1 MYNKILV
8 PTDGSKPADKAL
20 DHAVDLIKSI
30 SNDNNSNKNQNVRT
44 QLTILFVIPDLPVPL
59 GFGKPMR
66 SLETGEMITFSDY
79 IKEMHKAMKANAIE
93 VLSEKKKKYES
104 NLSNNVIIKTEVVVG
119 NGLSISDTI
128 IDFANKEKIDLIV
141 LGNVGLSG
149 MSKVKALGSVSR
161 AIIEKSVCPVLIV
174 HYSSSTLK

>member
-44 QLTILFVIPDLPVPL
+44 QLTILL

-93 VLSEKKKKYES
+93 VLSK
-104 NLSNNVIIKTEVVVG
+104 
-119 NGLSISDTI
+119 
-128 IDFANKEKIDLIV
+128 KEKI
-141 LGNVGLSG
+141 
-149 MSKVKALGSVSR
+149 
-161 AIIEKSVCPVLIV
+161 
-174 HYSSSTLK
+174 